1 MHTSLIQENAF
12 HTKLSQ
18 YAAYRPLYPQTG
30 CDLQLTSNWPL
41 TDITASTGSMSD
53 MMTPSSGGDVP
64 QTMASFQSQLEYLLT
79 SNERKDV
86 KYAIKNYKDTK
97 YVR

>member
-1 MHTSLIQENAF
+1 
-12 HTKLSQ
+12 
-18 YAAYRPLYPQTG
+18 
-30 CDLQLTSNWPL
+30 
-41 TDITASTGSMSD
+41 MSD